1 MLGVGAI
8 AQLAI
13 AQFPNQ
19 GEFGPA
25 WRRALAQEV
34 PGALLNRQVPSD
46 DELAIILAMS
56 I

>member
-1 MLGVGAI
+1 MLGIGAI
-8 AQLAI
+8 AQFAI
-13 AQFPNQ
+13 AQFPTV
-19 GEFGPA
+19 EGPA
-25 WRRALAQEV
+25 WRRALAQNA